1 MFPRSTI
8 VTHRRT
14 MPTHFSTRLRSKRM
28 IAPPRPKFSN
38 FIADNLQ
45 NNVAIVGKG
54 ITLFVMFYTS
64 MNWWFYRGLRK
75 MAEDEEA
82 KQKNGKNDKTRDNNG
97 NKGNKSK

>member
-1 MFPRSTI
+1 
-8 VTHRRT
+8 
-14 MPTHFSTRLRSKRM
+14 M

-64 MNWWFYRGLRK
+64 MNWWYYRGLRK

-97 NKGNKSK
+97 NNGNKGNKSK